1 MIEIKVKNFKNNRRE
16 WWLFEEGK
24 EVIGFDKLSD
34 LKEHFKESLSID
46 TRTKKVEVK
55 SEDKFLQDI
64 IFIWDVKR
72 LDSSNKI
79 TD

>member
-1 MIEIKVKNFKNNRRE
+1 MIKIVNKRYKNNQYE
-16 WWLFEEGK
+16 WWLYENDK
-24 EVIGFDKLSD
+24 PIMGFDKLSD

-64 IFIWDVKR
+64 IFI
-72 LDSSNKI
+72 
-79 TD
+79 